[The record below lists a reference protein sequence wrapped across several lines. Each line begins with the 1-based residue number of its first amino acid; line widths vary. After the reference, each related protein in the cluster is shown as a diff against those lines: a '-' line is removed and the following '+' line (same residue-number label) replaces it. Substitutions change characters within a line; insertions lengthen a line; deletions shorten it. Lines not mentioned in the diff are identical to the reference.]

1 MTDAVEFL
9 VPSPKKAAWVIDL
22 AQGTVSW
29 SNPTAKKRFGEAL
42 GVSRDGLT
50 YIDRELK
57 DDLTQFLSQSDKST
71 LLCFHWLIRDV
82 SNMLYRCTASVI
94 SLGVNHHGFSVEA
107 CICPAEVS
115 NHLPRYYGRKNLPES
130 LNSLILMTFSCDG
143 ERLFLSRRAESL
155 FHTVQHIKDLFAVS
169 GAASY
174 FIQRVKFDQVVQQ
187 ELRLSTS
194 DGVRWFKLE
203 AHVNPDSGNVD
214 LFAQDIQEVR
224 DLEVELFKW
233 QNYDELTHLPNR
245 HLLYQQLE
253 KAKINAIKR
262 NRRFGLMF
270 LDLDGFKVVND
281 TFGHRVGDQLLQ
293 QVANRIK
300 NTIPSR
306 SCLYR
311 LGGDE
316 FVVVLEHIRDTQEL
330 LDIAVDI
337 HATGEQTYP
346 VSEMEMVITASIG
359 IACYPEHGEDIDSL
373 LKNADAAMYRSK
385 SNTHNGYRIFDESM
399 TECYSAYLTLGGG
412 LRKAIE
418 EGQFELYYQPKVR
431 STDECTVGAEA
442 LLRWHHPE
450 WGMIPPDQFIP
461 VAEESGL
468 ILPLGEWVI
477 RRACQH
483 IQEWQSLG
491 LPPINVSVN
500 LSGRQFLQHDLVD
513 IVQDILTET
522 KIDPKYLELE
532 LTESMLMSDAH
543 ETIKKL
549 HAFREMGI
557 MLSIDD
563 FGTGY
568 SSLAY
573 LKKFPIQSLK
583 IDRSFIQDLGVDSDD
598 DAIVKATIA
607 MAQSLNLKVVA
618 EGVESRSQMN
628 LLTNYQCQEV
638 QGFLFAKPM
647 SSTDF
652 VEYLNNRGP
661 DLEAFIDPETL

>member
-9 VPSPKKAAWVIDL
+9 VPGPKKAAWVIDIT
-22 AQGTVSW
+22 QGTVSW
-29 SNPTAKKRFGEAL
+29 SNPIAKQRFGDAL
-42 GVSRDGLT
+42 GVNRDGLM

-57 DDLTQFLSQSDKST
+57 DDLDQFLSHSDGSS

-82 SNMLYRCTASVI
+82 SNVLYRCSASAI
-94 SLGVNHHGFSVEA
+94 SLGENHYGFSVEA
-107 CICPAEVS
+107 SACSQGAAQ
-115 NHLPRYYGRKNLPES
+115 HLPRYYGRRSLPES
-130 LNSLILMTFSCDG
+130 LNSLIYMSFSKSGDK
-143 ERLFLSRRAESL
+143 LFLSKRAESL
-155 FHTVQHIKDLFAVS
+155 FPTIDNVKDLFAVN

-174 FIQRVKFDQVVQQ
+174 FVQRVQLDRVVQQ
-187 ELRLSTS
+187 ELCLSTS

-203 AHVNPDSGNVD
+203 AHVNSENGNIDV
-214 LFAQDIQEVR
+214 FAQDIQEVR
-224 DLEVELFKW
+224 DLEVELYRL
-233 QNYDELTHLPNR
+233 QNYDALTQLPNR

-253 KAKINAIKR
+253 KAKLNAIKR
-262 NRRFGLMF
+262 GRLFGLMY

-300 NTIPSR
+300 GTIPPR
-306 SCLYR
+306 ACLYR

-316 FVVVLEHIRDTQEL
+316 FVVVLEQMQDVQEL
-330 LDIAVDI
+330 VEIANNI
-337 HATGEQTYP
+337 IATGEQTYP
-346 VSEMEMVITASIG
+346 VSEMEMVITTSIG

-373 LKNADAAMYRSK
+373 LKNSDAAMYRSK
-385 SNTHNGYRIFDESM
+385 ANAHNGYRIYHEEMS
-399 TECYSAYLTLGGG
+399 ERYSAYLTLGGG
-412 LRKAIE
+412 LRKAID
-418 EGQFELYYQPKVR
+418 EGQFELYYQPKIR
-431 STDECTVGAEA
+431 SSDEYTVGAEA
-442 LLRWHHPE
+442 LIRWHHPE

-477 RRACQH
+477 RSACQQ
-483 IQEWQSLG
+483 IQQWQAQG
-491 LPPINVSVN
+491 LPPLNISVN
-500 LSGRQFLQHDLVD
+500 LSGRQFLQHDLVE
-513 IVQDILTET
+513 IVQKILNET
-522 KIDPKYLELE
+522 GINPHCLELE

-543 ETIKKL
+543 GTIKKL
-549 HAFREMGI
+549 HAFREMGVS
-557 MLSIDD
+557 LSIDD

-573 LKKFPIQSLK
+573 LKKFPIQTLK
-583 IDRSFIQDLGVDSDD
+583 IDRSFIQDLGLDGD

-647 SSTDF
+647 SNADF
-652 VEYLNNRGP
+652 VDYLRQLGP
-661 DLEAFIDPETL
+661 DIDNYIDHDSE